1 MKDSFYIGRVS
12 SHFLYCASAVL
23 VILGGFSQGIVPTKI
38 HMYISIFLIAS
49 IVILNR
55 MWKNYTIGAYE
66 YKRILMTL
74 GVVLTMIVSYE
85 FNNPHLLFYILFVQ
99 CFSAFLFVDKSLC
112 IYQLALISVFL
123 LVVGVLNYGN
133 LVDMSWLVGEPGE
146 LSLNEFSSGFFNI
159 LVMQWMMITQIQHI
173 TFQRRQNQEQERSLD
188 DMLKVVETKC
198 DEARQA
204 TKSKS
209 DFLSNMSHEIRTPI
223 NAVLGMNEMI
233 LRESKEDTIK
243 EYAVNVESSGKMLLS
258 LINDILDFS
267 KIESGKMEIVPVKYQ
282 LSSVLNDLL
291 NMIQPKAAQK
301 GLKLEIEVNGNTP
314 NYLYGDEVRIRQIV
328 TNLLTN
334 AVKYTDTGTV
344 TLKVNFWKRTED
356 EIQLCFDICD
366 TGRGIKPEDQQK
378 LFQSFRRVDQ
388 QNNRN
393 IEGTG
398 LGLAITKSFVDMM
411 WGSLKVES
419 VYGEG
424 STFSAAIPQKVVSK
438 EGIGDFKKQIEQ
450 SVQAHASYRESFHAP
465 DAKILVVDD
474 NGMNLTVVKGLL
486 KQTQVQI
493 DTAMSGVECLQK
505 LRENEYHVLL
515 LDHMMPQM
523 DGVETLGHIKEEGL
537 AKEMPIIALT
547 ANAVSGARELYM
559 DYGFQDYLS
568 KPIAGKALE
577 KALIHWLP
585 QELLIL
591 TEEDEAEEN
600 TEMVEAEAGKAETVE
615 IEADKAEMEA
625 EVCETA
631 ADTTIAELDKETAMM
646 YCCNSEEM
654 YRELLNSYYGQRE
667 KWMTSIPAYIEQED
681 WENYRILVHSIKSNS
696 MTIGAKNFS
705 EEARKHEFAVKE
717 GNYDLPKKEWRKFLT
732 HYKKVLVQVQDILEH
747 SEA

>member
-12 SHFLYCASAVL
+12 SHFLYCASAIL
-23 VILGGFSQGIVPTKI
+23 VILGGFAQGMVPLKI
-38 HMYISIFLIAS
+38 HMYISIFLLAS
-49 IVILNR
+49 VIILNR
-55 MWKNYTIGAYE
+55 MWKNYVIGAFE

-74 GVVLTMIVSYE
+74 GVVLTVIVSYE

-99 CFSAFLFVDKSLC
+99 CFSASLFGDKSLC
-112 IYQLALISVFL
+112 LFQLAIVSVFL

-133 LVDMSWLVGEPGE
+133 LVDMSWLFGEPGE
-146 LSLNEFSSGFFNI
+146 LSLNEYCSGYFNI
-159 LVMQWMMITQIQHI
+159 LVIEWMMITQIQHI
-173 TFQRRQNQEQERSLD
+173 NFQSRQNREQERSLD
-188 DMLKVVETKC
+188 DLLKVVETKC

-233 LRESKEDTIK
+233 LRESTEEHVK

-267 KIESGKMEIVPVKYQ
+267 KIESGKMEIVPVEYQ

-291 NMIQPKAAQK
+291 NMIQPKATQK
-301 GLKLEIEVNGNTP
+301 GLKLEIEVNGDTP

-334 AVKYTDTGTV
+334 AVKYTDVGTV
-344 TLKVNFWKRTED
+344 TLKVDFWKRTEG

-366 TGRGIKPEDQQK
+366 TGRGIKPEDQEK

-419 VYGEG
+419 TYGKG
-424 STFSAAIPQKVVSK
+424 STFSAAIPQKVVRT
-438 EGIGDFKKQIEQ
+438 EVIGDFKKQVEQ
-450 SVQAHASYRESFHAP
+450 SVQARSSYRESFQAP

-486 KQTQVQI
+486 KLTKVQI
-493 DTAMSGVECLQK
+493 DTAMSGMECLQK
-505 LRENEYHVLL
+505 LRENKYHVIL
-515 LDHMMPQM
+515 LDHMMPKM
-523 DGVETLGHIKEEGL
+523 DGVETLNCMKEEGL
-537 AKEMPIIALT
+537 AKEIPVIALT
-547 ANAVSGARELYM
+547 ANAVSGAREMYM

-568 KPIAGKALE
+568 KPIAGKSLE
-577 KALIHWLP
+577 KALVRWLP
-585 QELLIL
+585 QELLML
-591 TEEDEAEEN
+591 TDEEEN
-600 TEMVEAEAGKAETVE
+600 LSSEPDEDTEYT
-615 IEADKAEMEA
+615 
-625 EVCETA
+625 
-631 ADTTIAELDKETAMM
+631 DTNTDATIAELDKETAMM

-667 KWMTSIPAYIEQED
+667 KWMTSIPSYIEQED

-717 GNYDLPKKEWRKFLT
+717 GNYDLPKKEWKKFLT
-732 HYKKVLVQVQDILEH
+732 HYKKVLVQVQDILEQ
-747 SEA
+747 S

>member
-12 SHFLYCASAVL
+12 SHFLYCASAIL
-23 VILGGFSQGIVPTKI
+23 VILGGFAQGMVPLKI
-38 HMYISIFLIAS
+38 HMYISIFLLAS
-49 IVILNR
+49 VIILNR
-55 MWKNYTIGAYE
+55 MWKNYVIGAFE

-74 GVVLTMIVSYE
+74 GVVLTVIVSYE

-99 CFSAFLFVDKSLC
+99 CFSASLFGDKSLC
-112 IYQLALISVFL
+112 LFQLAIVSVFL

-133 LVDMSWLVGEPGE
+133 LVDMSWLFGEPGE
-146 LSLNEFSSGFFNI
+146 LSLNEYCSGYFNI
-159 LVMQWMMITQIQHI
+159 LVIEWMMITQIQHI
-173 TFQRRQNQEQERSLD
+173 NFQSRQNREQERSLD
-188 DMLKVVETKC
+188 DLLKVVETKC

-233 LRESKEDTIK
+233 LRESTEEHVK

-267 KIESGKMEIVPVKYQ
+267 KIESGKMEIVPVEYQ

-291 NMIQPKAAQK
+291 NMIQPKATQK
-301 GLKLEIEVNGNTP
+301 GLKLEIEVNGDTP

-334 AVKYTDTGTV
+334 AVKYTDVGTV
-344 TLKVNFWKRTED
+344 TLKVDFWIRTEG

-366 TGRGIKPEDQQK
+366 TGRGIKPEDQEK

-419 VYGEG
+419 TYGKG
-424 STFSAAIPQKVVSK
+424 STFSAAIPQKVVRT
-438 EGIGDFKKQIEQ
+438 EVIGDFKKQVEQ
-450 SVQAHASYRESFHAP
+450 SVQARSSYRESFQAP

-486 KQTQVQI
+486 KLTKVQI
-493 DTAMSGVECLQK
+493 DTAMSGMECLQK
-505 LRENEYHVLL
+505 LRENKYHVIL
-515 LDHMMPQM
+515 LDHMMPKM
-523 DGVETLGHIKEEGL
+523 DGVETLNCMKEEGL
-537 AKEMPIIALT
+537 AKEIPVIALT
-547 ANAVSGARELYM
+547 ANAVSGAREMYM

-568 KPIAGKALE
+568 KPIAGKSLE
-577 KALIHWLP
+577 KALVRWLP
-585 QELLIL
+585 QELLML
-591 TEEDEAEEN
+591 TDEEEN
-600 TEMVEAEAGKAETVE
+600 LSSEPDEDTEYT
-615 IEADKAEMEA
+615 
-625 EVCETA
+625 
-631 ADTTIAELDKETAMM
+631 DTNTDATIAELDKETAMM

-667 KWMTSIPAYIEQED
+667 KWMTSIPSYIEQED

-717 GNYDLPKKEWRKFLT
+717 GNYDLPKKEWKKFLT
-732 HYKKVLVQVQDILEH
+732 HYKKVLVQVQDILEQ
-747 SEA
+747 S